1 MLTSGGLQAHPG
13 MLALARESRGM
24 TQTGVAD
31 AMTKASDG
39 ATVVSQGYVS
49 KAESGRLTVGEDR
62 LVLYAA
68 ALGYPPEL
76 LCVDPQVGGVGVGLI
91 HHRKRASLSAPA
103 LRRIHAQLALVRLQV
118 SGMAGAA
125 AVPDSRHRFP
135 QVALDDFTT
144 ARDAA
149 RQVRREW
156 AIPAGPVADV
166 IGSIEAAGGWVMV
179 RDLGSKLLDAVSQWD
194 GRQMPLILVNNRAP
208 GDRCRFSVAHELGH
222 LVMHTEPGAAG
233 EQEKQ
238 ADAFAS
244 EFLMPAADIRQA
256 FTGGVDL
263 ARLAELKR
271 TWRVSMSAL
280 LRRAVDLNTL
290 SDWQYR
296 TVVVEMSA
304 LGYRTAEPID
314 ITPERPR
321 RVDALVDTLLS
332 NHGLNIDQAAACAR
346 LLPEDFE
353 RLYVAG
359 DRSLSHAASKV
370 RP

>member
-1 MLTSGGLQAHPG
+1 MASGDLQAHPG

-24 TQTGVAD
+24 TQAGVAD

-39 ATVVSQGYVS
+39 AAVVSQGYVS
-49 KAESGRLTVGEDR
+49 RAESGRLAVGEDR

-76 LCVDPQVGGVGVGLI
+76 LCVDPQMSGVGVGLI

-125 AVPDSRHRFP
+125 AVPDGVHRFP
-135 QVALDDFTT
+135 QVVLDDLTT
-144 ARDAA
+144 AKDAA

-156 AIPAGPVADV
+156 GLPAGPVADV
-166 IGSIEAAGGWVMV
+166 IGSVEEAGGWVVV
-179 RDLGSKLLDAVSQWD
+179 RDLGSRLLDAVSQWD
-194 GRQMPLILVNNRAP
+194 GRQRPLMLVNDRAP

-222 LVMHTEPGAAG
+222 LVMHTEPGTPG

-271 TWRVSMSAL
+271 IWRVSMSAL
-280 LRRAVDLNTL
+280 LRRAVDLNAL

-296 TVVVEMSA
+296 TVAVEMSA
-304 LGYRTAEPID
+304 LGYRTAEPVD
-314 ITPERPR
+314 VAPERPR
-321 RVDALVDTLLS
+321 RVDALVGILLS
-332 NHGLNIDQAAACAR
+332 DRGLEIDQAAACAR

-359 DRSLSHAASKV
+359 DRSLSPMPL
-370 RP
+370 RR

>member
-1 MLTSGGLQAHPG
+1 MTSDDLQAHPG

-24 TQTGVAD
+24 TQTEVAD

-39 ATVVSQGYVS
+39 AGVVSQGYIS
-49 KAESGRLTVGEDR
+49 RAESGRLAVGDDR
-62 LVLYAA
+62 LALYAT

-76 LCVDPQVGGVGVGLI
+76 LRVDPQMSGVGVGLI

-118 SGMAGAA
+118 SGMVDAA
-125 AVPDSRHRFP
+125 AVPEGMHRFP
-135 QVALDDFTT
+135 QVVLDDFTT
-144 ARDAA
+144 AKDAA

-156 AIPAGPVADV
+156 AMPSGPVADV
-166 IGSIEAAGGWVMV
+166 IGSIEAAGGWVVV
-179 RDLGSKLLDAVSQWD
+179 RDLGSNLLDAVSQWD
-194 GRQMPLILVNNRAP
+194 GRQMPLVLVNDHAP

-222 LVMHTEPGAAG
+222 LVMHTEPGTAG

-244 EFLMPAADIRQA
+244 EFLMPAADIRRS

-271 TWRVSMSAL
+271 IWRVSMSAL
-280 LRRAVDLNTL
+280 LRRAVDLNAL
-290 SDWQYR
+290 SEWQYR
-296 TVVVEMSA
+296 TVTVEMSA
-304 LGYRTAEPID
+304 LGYRTAEPIA
-314 ITPERPR
+314 IEPERPQ
-321 RVDALVDTLLS
+321 RVDALVDTLLLDR
-332 NHGLNIDQAAACAR
+332 GLDIDQAATCAR

-353 RLYVAG
+353 RLYAVD
-359 DRSLSHAASKV
+359 DRSLSHSISKV

>member
-1 MLTSGGLQAHPG
+1 MTSGDLQAHPG

-31 AMTKASDG
+31 AMTKASGG
-39 ATVVSQGYVS
+39 AAVVSQGYVS
-49 KAESGRLTVGEDR
+49 RAEAGRLAVGEDR

-76 LCVDPQVGGVGVGLI
+76 LCADPQVGGVGVGLI
-91 HHRKRASLSAPA
+91 HHRKRASLSASA
-103 LRRIHAQLALVRLQV
+103 LRRIHAELALVRLQV
-118 SGMAGAA
+118 AGMAGAA
-125 AVPDSRHRFP
+125 ALPEKGHRVPRVD
-135 QVALDDFTT
+135 LDDLTT

-156 AIPAGPVADV
+156 SLPAGPVADV
-166 IGSIEAAGGWVMV
+166 IGSIEAAGCWVVV

-194 GRQMPLILVNNRAP
+194 GRQMPLMLVNGLAP

-222 LVMHTEPGAAG
+222 LVMHTEPGTAG

-280 LRRAVDLNTL
+280 LRRAVDLNAL

-304 LGYRTAEPID
+304 LGYRSAEPVVIP
-314 ITPERPR
+314 PERPR
-321 RVDALVDTLLS
+321 RVDALVDVLMS
-332 NHGLNIDQAAACAR
+332 DRGLDLDRAASCAH

-353 RLYVAG
+353 RLYMAG
-359 DRSLSHAASKV
+359 DRSLSHALL
-370 RP
+370 RR

>member
-1 MLTSGGLQAHPG
+1 MTSGGLQAHPG

-39 ATVVSQGYVS
+39 AAVVSQGYVS
-49 KAESGRLTVGEDR
+49 RAESGRLAVGEDR

-76 LCVDPQVGGVGVGLI
+76 LCVDPQVSGVGVGLI

-118 SGMAGAA
+118 TGMAGAA
-125 AVPDSRHRFP
+125 AVPPGRHRFP
-135 QVALDDFTT
+135 RVALDDLTT
-144 ARDAA
+144 AKDAA
-149 RQVRREW
+149 RRVRREW
-156 AIPAGPVADV
+156 ELPAGPVADV
-166 IGSIEAAGGWVMV
+166 IGSVEAAGGWVVV
-179 RDLGSKLLDAVSQWD
+179 RDLGSGLLDAVSQWD
-194 GRQMPLILVNNRAP
+194 GRHRPLMLVNDGSP

-222 LVMHTEPGAAG
+222 LVMHTEPGRAG

-244 EFLMPAADIRQA
+244 EFLMPAADIRQVFA
-256 FTGGVDL
+256 GGVDL

-271 TWRVSMSAL
+271 IWRVSMSAL
-280 LRRAVDLNTL
+280 LRRAVDLNAL
-290 SDWQYR
+290 SEWQYR

-304 LGYRTAEPID
+304 LGYRTAEPVD

-332 NHGLNIDQAAACAR
+332 DRGLDIDQAAACAR

>member
-1 MLTSGGLQAHPG
+1 MASDDLQAHPG

-31 AMTKASDG
+31 AMTEASDM
-39 ATVVSQGYVS
+39 AAVVSQGYVS
-49 KAESGRLTVGEDR
+49 RAESGRLSVGEDR
-62 LVLYAA
+62 LMLYAT

-76 LCVDPQVGGVGVGLI
+76 LCVNPQVSGVGVGLI

-125 AVPDSRHRFP
+125 AVPINMHRFP
-135 QVALDDFTT
+135 QVTLDDLTT
-144 ARDAA
+144 AKDAA
-149 RQVRREW
+149 RQVRRDW
-156 AIPAGPVADV
+156 GMPAGPVADV
-166 IGSIEAAGGWVMV
+166 IASIEEAGGWVVV
-179 RDLGSKLLDAVSQWD
+179 RDLGSDLLDAVSQWD
-194 GRQMPLILVNNRAP
+194 GRQMPLILVNDRAP

-222 LVMHTEPGAAG
+222 LVMHTEPGTAG

-244 EFLMPAADIRQA
+244 EFLMPAADIRQSFA
-256 FTGGVDL
+256 GGVDL
-263 ARLAELKR
+263 GRLAELKR
-271 TWRVSMSAL
+271 VWRVSMSAL
-280 LRRAVDLNTL
+280 LRRAVDLNIL

-296 TVVVEMSA
+296 TVAVEMSA
-304 LGYRTAEPID
+304 LGYRTAEPIV
-314 ITPERPR
+314 IAPERPR
-321 RVDALVDTLLS
+321 QVDSLVDTLLS
-332 NHGLNIDQAAACAR
+332 DRGLDVCQAAACAR
-346 LLPEDFE
+346 LLPADFE

-359 DRSLSHAASKV
+359 DRSLSHATSKV